1 MKTREVPQVEI
12 AKKNLT
18 VSVTKVSITA
28 GMPVRLGLLTE
39 AGVGY
44 NNDSGSVA
52 QVDRASA
59 F

>member
-1 MKTREVPQVEI
+1 
-12 AKKNLT
+12 
-18 VSVTKVSITA
+18 
-28 GMPVRLGLLTE
+28 MPVRLGLLTE